1 MTRLLKMI
9 DDFWKDAEVISVY
22 TDEQAV
28 EDGVLIPVEFGDITR
43 ITRSVL
49 EDFKGE
55 NAVEEFLAFINEVL
69 RKSKE
74 NARKNPD
81 DYFQSIELADR
92 KYFICHNGKGFTL
105 MKPQDY

>member
-1 MTRLLKMI
+1 MT
-9 DDFWKDAEVISVY
+9 DDFWEDAEVVFKY

-43 ITRSVL
+43 ITRTIL

-55 NAVEEFLAFINEVL
+55 DAVEEFLAFMNEVL
-69 RKSKE
+69 KKFRE

-81 DYFQSIELADR
+81 DYFQSIELAGR
-92 KYFICHNGKGFTL
+92 KYFICHNGNGFTL
-105 MKPQDY
+105 MKPEDY